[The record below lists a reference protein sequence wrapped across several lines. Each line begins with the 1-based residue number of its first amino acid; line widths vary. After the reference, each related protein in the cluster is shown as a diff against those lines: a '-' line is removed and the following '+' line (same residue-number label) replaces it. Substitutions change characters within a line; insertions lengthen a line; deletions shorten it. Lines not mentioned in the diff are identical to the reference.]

1 MMTLN
6 LLWSMND
13 RMAGGPGLELPAPDW
28 RWIDDLIEISEI
40 DAEKPEE
47 ATTDWEEL
55 MNA

>member
-1 MMTLN
+1 MTLN

-13 RMAGGPGLELPAPDW
+13 RMCGGPGLEVPAPDW